1 MSLPPCGGGIRH
13 LNPTAIPHQ
22 GPAMFGV
29 LVNEQDPLSFK
40 DLPIQLMNWVQS
52 VGGVAAFGLFIWVIL
67 WQLGVFRKATADV
80 PPWMRIAFRLGLAAM
95 VLVYV
100 PGILVLLFDGWT
112 AFNTWSGGAAPSSA
126 LENRVKFFRQYRDI
140 SLAAGGALALLTAGL
155 PFFRNLAD
163 LRWRRIW
170 ALSKLSFKE
179 AIRRRV
185 LYAFAGLL
193 LIYLFGSWFIPHKPE
208 DQVRSYVQV
217 IYWGMGP
224 VLLFAAAIVAAF
236 SIPADIRQQ
245 TIHTI
250 VTKPVERFEIVLG
263 RFLGFTA
270 LMTLVLVAMSSVSLI
285 YVLRGVDPD
294 AAAESLKAR
303 EPLYGELHFEN
314 TVGTS
319 EHGNNVGREWEYR
332 SYITA
337 PQAISDNAQA
347 AIWELPAVP
356 ASVADRKQVRCEY
369 SFDIYRTTKGTENRG
384 ISCNFTF
391 EAAGH
396 KGTIEEFGKR
406 LEAERA
412 KSQKPLVDIENE
424 LAEELGVYQKLS
436 QEVTDNHT
444 QSFTVPG
451 GLLRAA
457 GRAPADSKD
466 KALQVRVSCNDR
478 TQYVGMAKFD
488 FYLRADDPEGGNDEA
503 RFALNFFKGTVGLW
517 LRLVLIIG
525 LAVAL
530 STYFSGV
537 IAMLV
542 TLMIYIGGIF
552 QDFIVQV
559 AEGNNAGGGPLEAL
573 YRLTRNENIAAPIE
587 KTATVKLFETS
598 DVIYRW
604 VIARVLEVIP
614 DVNRFDLSNYVA
626 EGFNVPADQL
636 VLSLLLLIGYL
647 LPWAVLAFY
656 LIKWREIASP
666 T

>member
-1 MSLPPCGGGIRH
+1 
-13 LNPTAIPHQ
+13 
-22 GPAMFGV
+22 MFGTFV
-29 LVNEQDPLSFK
+29 IEQDPLAFK
-40 DLPIQLMNWVQS
+40 DLPGQMMTWVQS
-52 VGGVAAFGLFIWVIL
+52 FGGLAAVGVIVWVIL
-67 WQLGVFRKATADV
+67 WMFGAFRKATADV
-80 PPWMRIAFRLGLAAM
+80 PPWMTILFRLGLAAM
-95 VLVYV
+95 LLVYL
-100 PGILVLLFDGWT
+100 PGMLVLAYDAWS
-112 AFNTWSGGAAPSSA
+112 AVNTYTGGATPSPS
-126 LENRVKFFRQYRDI
+126 LESRVSSLRKYRDV

-155 PFFRNLAD
+155 PFLRNLAD
-163 LRWRRIW
+163 LRLRRIW

-185 LYAFAGLL
+185 LYAFSGLL

-250 VTKPVERFEIVLG
+250 VTKPVERFEIIIG

-270 LMTLVLVAMSSVSLI
+270 LMTVVLLAMTLISLA

-314 TVGTS
+314 TVGVS
-319 EHGNNVGREWEYR
+319 DHGNNVGHEWEYR

-337 PQAISDNAQA
+337 PMQIMDNAQGA
-347 AIWELPAVP
+347 VWEFPAVP
-356 ASVADRKQVRCEY
+356 ASVAGRKLVRCEY

-384 ISCNFTF
+384 VSCNFEF
-391 EAAGH
+391 ETAGH

-406 LEAERA
+406 IQAV
-412 KSQKPLVDIENE
+412 QGGGGKPSVDLENE

-444 QSFTVPG
+444 QSFTIPG

-457 GRAPADSKD
+457 LKAPKD
-466 KALQVRVSCNDR
+466 AKAAPLQVRVTCNDK

-488 FYLRADDPEGGNDEA
+488 FYLRADDPDAGDDQF
-503 RFALNFFKGTVGLW
+503 RFAMNFFKGTVGLW
-517 LRLVLIIG
+517 MRLVLMIG

-537 IAMLV
+537 IALLI
-542 TLMIYIGGIF
+542 TLMVYIGGIF
-552 QDFIVQV
+552 REFIAQV
-559 AEGNNAGGGPLEAL
+559 AAGNNAGGGPLEAL
-573 YRLTRNENIAAPIE
+573 YRLTRNENIVAPIE
-587 KTATVKLFETS
+587 KTATVKLFENG
-598 DVIYRW
+598 DVAYRW
-604 VIARVLEVIP
+604 LVGRLLDFIP
-614 DVNRFDLSNYVA
+614 DVNRLDFSSWVA
-626 EGFNVPADQL
+626 EGFSVPTDQL
-636 VLSLLLLIGYL
+636 VLNLLQLVVFYL
-647 LPWAVLAFY
+647 LPLAVLSYY
-656 LIKWREIASP
+656 LLKWREIAAPS
-666 T
+666 